1 MGKLKRFI
9 PFVFMSFLLFFSSC
23 RSSKSVLYLQNA
35 QENEKMVVDAEY
47 SAVIAVDDLLS
58 IIVSCD
64 DFEAALPF
72 NTPMAGLGSNYSNT
86 SGNRTIY
93 GYLVDKDGYI
103 DFPVIGKIYVKGMTR
118 DEMSELLK
126 EKLRAYLKNP
136 IVTIQFLNFRITVL
150 GEVRNPGNY
159 AMNSERITIF
169 EALGRAG
176 DLVINAKRTDILV
189 IRDNGNEK
197 EFGRIDLTS
206 KDIFTSPYYYLKQND
221 VIYVEPSKG
230 RIFQGDAGT
239 YLPLV
244 LSIATTLIAIL
255 AFFK

>member
-1 MGKLKRFI
+1 MREIKRLI
-9 PFVFMSFLLFFSSC
+9 PFAFLCFLLFFSSC

-35 QENEKMVVDAEY
+35 AQGEKMVTEAEY
-47 SAVIAVDDLLS
+47 SAVITEDDLLS
-58 IIVSCD
+58 IIVSCE

-72 NTPMAGLGSNYSNT
+72 NTPMAGLGNNFNNT
-86 SGNRTIY
+86 SNRTVY
-93 GYLVDKDGYI
+93 GYLVDKDGNI
-103 DFPVIGKIYVKGMTR
+103 DFPVLGKIYVKGMTR
-118 DEMSELLK
+118 DQLSELLK
-126 EKLRAYLKNP
+126 EKLQAYLKNP
-136 IVTIQFLNFRITVL
+136 IVTVQFLNFRVTVL
-150 GEVRNPGNY
+150 GEVKTPGNY
-159 AMNSERITIF
+159 AMNSERVTIF

-176 DLVINAKRTDILV
+176 DLVINAKRNDILV
-189 IRDNGNEK
+189 VRDNGNEK

-230 RIFQGDAGT
+230 RIFQGDAST

-244 LSIATTLIAIL
+244 LSVVTTLIAIL